1 MSVAI
6 ILPNER
12 IETDM
17 PAQTAASFADTLR
30 HYWGYEAFRPGQE
43 AIVRSIAAGRES
55 FVVMPTGGGKSLCS
69 QLPAVPPSPPT
80 PEVSSPPTPPTQ
92 HPEAPLLPTKLSP
105 RFAK

>member
-43 AIVRSIAAGRES
+43 AIVRSIAAGRDAC
-55 FVVMPTGGGKSLCS
+55 VVSPTRVGKSRCH
-69 QLPAVPPSPPT
+69 QLPAAPDFTPNPPGLPPPSPPV
-80 PEVSSPPTPPTQ
+80 PDPVRPPP
-92 HPEAPLLPTKLSP
+92 
-105 RFAK
+105 